1 MDGVIVPEHFV
12 ICAFRYALGRQ
23 TYVVSEVVEWLKY
36 NFQFLSDF
44 HKSLIKKETQEA
56 IDRGIISDIDL
67 PWWQS
72 VLQL

>member
-1 MDGVIVPEHFV
+1 MDGIIVPESFV

-23 TYVVSEVVEWLKY
+23 TYVVSEVVEWLQY

-56 IDRGIISDIDL
+56 IDMGIISDIDL
-67 PWWQS
+67 PLWKR
-72 VLQL
+72 VLEL